1 MGVFPLFLIT
11 SPPVIDNVAFQYRF
25 FIKLRHV
32 AFNNDGHFEYRK
44 SDAFSY
50 HKEDDFLLEGGMINL
65 IIGRYVQIER
75 LVDGFVVELTLERIV
90 FVVAESV
97 PGQG

>member
-1 MGVFPLFLIT
+1 M
-11 SPPVIDNVAFQYRF
+11 
-25 FIKLRHV
+25 

-50 HKEDDFLLEGGMINL
+50 HKEDDFLRIKGGGMINL

-90 FVVAESV
+90 FVLKVYNKILV
-97 PGQG
+97 